1 MAITRDN
8 IEEVLIIPSIR
19 DLLTHDCGLLE
30 KKVKEETINHRLAVY
45 LENHL
50 SRIPTRIRFTVDVE
64 YDKYID
70 VQKTMQVDGKTF
82 IARPDILIHKR
93 FTNEHNLLALE
104 AKKRF
109 ISLRDEQKIR
119 GFLDYDYDY
128 KFGLMIAYG
137 IPETNYIRYV
147 LLYREQH
154 PPIFSRT
161 VYVYKDGRPRIK
173 NDWNVFTPRNAQN
186 GGW

>member
-30 KKVKEETINHRLAVY
+30 KKLKEETINHKLAVY

-50 SRIPTRIRFTVDVE
+50 CCIRTRVKFTVDVE

-82 IARPDILIHKR
+82 VARPDILIHKR
-93 FTNEHNLLALE
+93 FTNENNLLALE
-104 AKKRF
+104 AKKRS
-109 ISLRDEQKIR
+109 ISLRDEQKLR
-119 GFLDYDYDY
+119 GFLDYDYHY
-128 KFGLMIAYG
+128 RFGLMIAYG

-154 PPIFSRT
+154 PPLFSKT
-161 VYVYKDGRPRIK
+161 VYMYKDGKLKIK
-173 NDWNVFTPRNAQN
+173 NDWNVFVVRNAQN
-186 GGW
+186 GG